1 MAVLFCGVLLGFVL
15 STVLFINKVWSL
27 QDKAD
32 HYKAKAKFLEEE
44 CVKQYRSRKE
54 WEVCEDSS
62 DLFKS
67 F

>member
-15 STVLFINKVWSL
+15 STILFIQKIWDL

-32 HYKAKAKFLEEE
+32 YYKTRAKFYEEE
-44 CVKQYRSRKE
+44 SVKQYRSRKE
-54 WEVCEDSS
+54 WEVCEGSS

>member
-15 STVLFINKVWSL
+15 ATTLFITKVWSL

-32 HYKAKAKFLEEE
+32 YYRAKAKFFEKE
-44 CVKQYRSRKE
+44 CERQFRSRKE
-54 WEVCEDSS
+54 WEVCEGSS
-62 DLFKS
+62 DLFEK